1 MVYYTEMLGAVLAFE
16 QAATPSAPRG
26 AVIDVGGND
35 HLMSVETATAPIT
48 DLAPLGNGGWGIGVA
63 THAQM
68 CEVRARI
75 LSDGWPVGQIEM
87 LPAQWTMNRRD
98 SDGRPVD
105 IRAHRPPHCIAFT
118 RFWLTACQGR
128 FYGAQDEG
136 VNPADWFRWNV
147 GPGSVGVHPSRRA
160 RRTAA
165 ATRDGSTGSASRSS
179 QLLGWGWSVV
189 TTSVAP
195 GVSAC
200 STANVHGD
208 QASPWKYV
216 GLPRSRQR

>member
-1 MVYYTEMLGAVLAFE
+1 MATVHARTGCRPTGATTSTTDLDLLVVYYTEMLGAVLAFE

-105 IRAHRPPHCIAFT
+105 IRAHRP
-118 RFWLTACQGR
+118 RTAS
-128 FYGAQDEG
+128 
-136 VNPADWFRWNV
+136 PS
-147 GPGSVGVHPSRRA
+147 PGSG
-160 RRTAA
+160 
-165 ATRDGSTGSASRSS
+165 
-179 QLLGWGWSVV
+179 
-189 TTSVAP
+189 
-195 GVSAC
+195 
-200 STANVHGD
+200 
-208 QASPWKYV
+208 
-216 GLPRSRQR
+216 